1 MFTLRISLN
10 LFNHVMKN
18 TANQRARNL
27 YVTFTFIFFF
37 QWYFYFQFIPVW
49 AVMERLVYLKLR
61 FFFSLF
67 FPNVWR
73 GKNVGTPYVR

>member
-18 TANQRARNL
+18 TANQRFEICSL
-27 YVTFTFIFFF
+27 HLFYFFF
-37 QWYFYFQFIPVW
+37 QWYFYFQIIPVW

-61 FFFSLF
+61 FFFSLSF
-67 FPNVWR
+67 FLMYGVEKMLEPH
-73 GKNVGTPYVR
+73 T

>member
-18 TANQRARNL
+18 TANQRL
-27 YVTFTFIFFF
+27 EICSLHLFYFFF
-37 QWYFYFQFIPVW
+37 QWYFYFPIIPVW

-61 FFFSLF
+61 FFSLSF
-67 FPNVWR
+67 FLMYGVEKMLEPH
-73 GKNVGTPYVR
+73 T

>member
-10 LFNHVMKN
+10 LFNQVMKN
-18 TANQRARNL
+18 TANQRL
-27 YVTFTFIFFF
+27 EICSLHLFYFFF